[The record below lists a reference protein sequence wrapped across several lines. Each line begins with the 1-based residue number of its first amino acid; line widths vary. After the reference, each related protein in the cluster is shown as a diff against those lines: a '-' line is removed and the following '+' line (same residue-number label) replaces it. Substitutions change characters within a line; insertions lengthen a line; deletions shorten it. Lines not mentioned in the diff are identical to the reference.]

1 MRIAQ
6 GAGLK
11 EEEAERAINQ
21 NAKLLLNEIL

>member
-1 MRIAQ
+1 MKIAQ

-21 NAKLLLNEIL
+21 NAKSLLYEIL